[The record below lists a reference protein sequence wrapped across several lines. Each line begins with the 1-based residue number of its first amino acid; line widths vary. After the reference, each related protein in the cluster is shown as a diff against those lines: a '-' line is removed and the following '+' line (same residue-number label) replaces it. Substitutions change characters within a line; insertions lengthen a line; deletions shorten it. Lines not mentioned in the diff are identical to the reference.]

1 MQRSWKGRDGV
12 DNAGEEDQT
21 RHEEEVE
28 WAMKLLVFGAR
39 GRTGR
44 EIVAQGLD
52 RGHVVTAFVRNP
64 AALTTKHERLKLAQ
78 GDVLDY
84 PSVEAAVQG
93 QDAVLSALGVR
104 KLRKN
109 TILSDGT
116 KNLLRA
122 MEQHGVKRFVC
133 ESSLGVGDSKGQLG
147 WVFNLFIIPLF
158 LRNIFRDKEVQ
169 EQYIKQSNLDWIIV
183 RPAVLTSGPRT
194 GVYRSGFSTT
204 DRTIRGKVGRADV
217 ADFMLKQLTDDTY
230 LRKTPGLSY

>member
-1 MQRSWKGRDGV
+1 
-12 DNAGEEDQT
+12 
-21 RHEEEVE
+21 
-28 WAMKLLVFGAR
+28 MKLLVFGAT
-39 GRTGR
+39 GGTGR
-44 EIVAQGLD
+44 EIVAQALD
-52 RGHVVTAFVRNP
+52 QGHVVTAFVRNP

-84 PSVEAAVQG
+84 PSVQAAVPG
-93 QDAVLSALGVR
+93 QEAVLSALGVR

-169 EQYIKQSNLDWIIV
+169 EQYIKQRNLDWIIV
-183 RPAVLTSGPRT
+183 RPAALTSGPRT

>member
-1 MQRSWKGRDGV
+1 M

-28 WAMKLLVFGAR
+28 WAMKLLVFGAT
-39 GRTGR
+39 GGTGR
-44 EIVAQGLD
+44 EIVAQALD
-52 RGHVVTAFVRNP
+52 QGHVVTAFVRNP

-78 GDVLDY
+78 GDVLEY
-84 PSVEAAVQG
+84 PSVEAAVPG

-116 KNLLRA
+116 KNLIRA

-133 ESSLGVGDSKGQLG
+133 ESSLGVGDSQGQLG

-169 EQYIKQSNLDWIIV
+169 EQ
-183 RPAVLTSGPRT
+183 
-194 GVYRSGFSTT
+194 
-204 DRTIRGKVGRADV
+204 
-217 ADFMLKQLTDDTY
+217 
-230 LRKTPGLSY
+230 